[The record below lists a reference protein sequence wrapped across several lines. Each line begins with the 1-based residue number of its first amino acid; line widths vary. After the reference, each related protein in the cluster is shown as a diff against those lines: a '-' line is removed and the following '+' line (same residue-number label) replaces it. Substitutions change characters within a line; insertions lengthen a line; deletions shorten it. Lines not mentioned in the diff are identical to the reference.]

1 MARTSRVKARE
12 TVKASLQADGRV
24 GEVPGSQTSPE
35 KLLPASLMEKLASV
49 LKATEKSYNKGKNS
63 FNNLQRKIKKM
74 RSRTSSVDIF
84 QICQSGLNCIDN

>member
-1 MARTSRVKARE
+1 MPVARTSRVKARE

-49 LKATEKSYNKGKNS
+49 LKATEKSYKVRGRTPS
-63 FNNLQRKIKKM
+63 IIYRG
-74 RSRTSSVDIF
+74 RSKRCEAEPAV
-84 QICQSGLNCIDN
+84 